1 MDASYLIVVTPADGW
16 GAPWYEMYHTKENAE
31 ARVRDLAERYEMD
44 LGYDAE
50 GLKAERY
57 EWRDYDYQHRLME
70 VTITRMYYD
79 D

>member
-1 MDASYLIVVTPADGW
+1 MDAGYLVVVTPADGW
-16 GAPWYEMYHTKENAE
+16 GAPWYEMYRTKKNAE
-31 ARVRDLAERYEMD
+31 NRIKDLAERYGMD

-57 EWRDYDYQHRLME
+57 GYNYDRWHHLAE